1 MIVTISREYGAAARA
16 VSQGAAERLG
26 YRLLDDDL
34 PVVVAAH
41 LGTSPEVIES
51 VEHRRPGLAERLL
64 RSLNA
69 AVPELSQPVLHHDD
83 IDEDAV
89 REIERQVRSA
99 AALGNVVIVGRI
111 AGSILG
117 PGPETLRLFLQA
129 PLPWRIAHV
138 VDSLGVSPAE
148 AREEIDRIDR
158 GRHAYAEERYGIVLG
173 DPTHYDLVIDV
184 SRFGID
190 GAADLIASAVTHN
203 LHA

>member
-16 VSQGAAERLG
+16 VSQGVAERLG

-69 AVPELSQPVLHHDD
+69 AVPELSQPVLHAED

-99 AALGNVVIVGRI
+99 AVAGDVVIVGRI
-111 AGSILG
+111 AGTIIGAG
-117 PGPETLRLFLQA
+117 PGVVRVFVQA

-138 VDSLGVSPAE
+138 AESLGIGPSE
-148 AREEIDRIDR
+148 ARQEIARIDG

-184 SRFGID
+184 SRFGVD
-190 GAADLIASAVTHN
+190 GAADLIAKAVGDLT
-203 LHA
+203 A